1 MVNSIIICVGIKYSV
16 NEKFFDTW
24 TDGMAYVLG
33 FLFADGSLEDA
44 PYIRGKY
51 MRVTNTDRDRIELI
65 KKLMRSSHTIVVT
78 KTIGNRKPRH
88 LLRIGS
94 HALYNQLMRLGVT
107 PRKSFTMLFPTV
119 PKKFLPHFVRGYFD
133 GDGCAHIA
141 RTATGITRLL
151 TIFTSGSKSFL
162 ETLHGHLKSEA
173 GVTGNTLH
181 GHGSTDGAF
190 QLRYFARD
198 SIRLF
203 VYMYP
208 KQIPKEL
215 LLRRKYDIFTRYF
228 NEVKRS
234 SRRRMSKYIPKG
246 LMVKG

>member
-1 MVNSIIICVGIKYSV
+1 
-16 NEKFFDTW
+16 
-24 TDGMAYVLG
+24 MAYVLG

-44 PYIRGKY
+44 SYLRGKY
-51 MRVTNTDRDRIELI
+51 VRVTNTDHDRIDVI
-65 KKLMRSSHTIVVT
+65 KKLLHSSHTIVKT
-78 KTIGNRKPRH
+78 KAVGNRKARY

-94 HALYNQLMRLGVT
+94 HALYNQLIRLGVT
-107 PRKSFTMLFPTV
+107 PRKSFTMQFPTI
-119 PKKFLPHFVRGYFD
+119 PKGFLPHFVRGYFD

-141 RTATGITRLL
+141 RTATGATRLL

-162 ETLHGHLKSEA
+162 KTLHRHLQAEA
-173 GVTGNTLH
+173 GITGNTLH
-181 GHGSTDGAF
+181 AHGSTEGAF

-208 KQIPKEL
+208 KQTPPDL

-228 NEVKRS
+228 DDVERS
-234 SRRRMSKYIPKG
+234 SKRRMSKYIPKG

>member
-1 MVNSIIICVGIKYSV
+1 MGIKYSV
-16 NEKFFDTW
+16 NERFFDTW

-51 MRVTNTDRDRIELI
+51 MRVTNTDRDRIEVI
-65 KKLMRSSHTIVVT
+65 KKLMLSSHTIV
-78 KTIGNRKPRH
+78 KTERTGNRKPRY

-94 HALYNQLMRLGVT
+94 HALYDQLMRLGVT

-119 PKKFLPHFVRGYFD
+119 PREFLPHFVRGYFD

-141 RTATGITRLL
+141 PTTTGTSRLL

-173 GVTGNTLH
+173 GIMGSTLH
-181 GHGSTDGAF
+181 SHGSTEGAF

-208 KQIPKEL
+208 KQTPPEL

-228 NEVKRS
+228 GEVERS
-234 SRRRMSKYIPKG
+234 AGRRMSKYIPKG